1 MSADELRRLKVD
13 KVADARGIPCP
24 GPLLE
29 AQRAMQIVPLAGI
42 IEVISSD
49 IATSLDIPVWAEKAG
64 HQYLGMI
71 TEPGVW
77 RLYVKRGR

>member
-1 MSADELRRLKVD
+1 MDR
-13 KVADARGIPCP
+13 VADARDIPCP

-29 AQRAMQIVPLAGI
+29 AQKAIATVPNDGV

-49 IATSLDIPVWAEKAG
+49 IATSLDIPVWADKAG

-71 TEPGVW
+71 TEPGIW
-77 RLYVKRGR
+77 RLFVKRGK

>member
-1 MSADELRRLKVD
+1 MSAYELRKIEVHQ
-13 KVADARGIPCP
+13 VVDARDIPCP
-24 GPLLE
+24 GPLLA
-29 AQRAMQIVPLAGI
+29 AQKAMESTPKAGV

-49 IATSLDIPVWAEKAG
+49 IATSLDIPVWADKAG

-71 TEPGVW
+71 TEPGIW